1 MIYIANWKMHGNPRD
16 IASLNPVIKLSKQ
29 KKYRN
34 LKIVYCP
41 PYTLLDLMKN
51 KIKNSKLKLGAQNCH
66 TNSDY
71 GAFTGSIN
79 SKMLK
84 FIGAKFVIVGHS
96 ENRNF
101 GDSDFSIN
109 KKIKSALKENLKVI
123 LCIGETL
130 NERRKKITKKVLKK
144 QIENGLSKIKE
155 FNNILFAYE
164 PRWSIGTGL
173 IAKEK
178 DLAKNIK
185 DIKKI
190 LISSNKKLKNAKI
203 LYGGSVNPINVKEIM
218 KIKDIKG
225 LLIGGASLNSKKFID
240 IIKKSIN

>member
-1 MIYIANWKMHGNPRD
+1 MHGNPRD

-173 IAKEK
+173 IPKEK
-178 DLAKNIK
+178 DLANNIK

>member
-1 MIYIANWKMHGNPRD
+1 MHGNPRD

-173 IAKEK
+173 IPKEK

-203 LYGGSVNPINVKEIM
+203 LYGGSVNPSNVKEIM

>member
-1 MIYIANWKMHGNPRD
+1 MHGNPRD

-173 IAKEK
+173 IPKEK

-190 LISSNKKLKNAKI
+190 LISSNKKLKSAKI
-203 LYGGSVNPINVKEIM
+203 LYGGSVNPSNVKEIM

>member
-1 MIYIANWKMHGNPRD
+1 MHGNPRD
-16 IASLNPVIKLSKQ
+16 IASLNPVIKLTKQ

-173 IAKEK
+173 IPKEK

>member
-1 MIYIANWKMHGNPRD
+1 MHGNPRD

-164 PRWSIGTGL
+164 PRWAIGTGL
-173 IAKEK
+173 IPKEK

>member
-1 MIYIANWKMHGNPRD
+1 M
-16 IASLNPVIKLSKQ
+16 
-29 KKYRN
+29 
-34 LKIVYCP
+34 
-41 PYTLLDLMKN
+41 
-51 KIKNSKLKLGAQNCH
+51 
-66 TNSDY
+66 
-71 GAFTGSIN
+71 
-79 SKMLK
+79 
-84 FIGAKFVIVGHS
+84 
-96 ENRNF
+96 
-101 GDSDFSIN
+101 
-109 KKIKSALKENLKVI
+109 
-123 LCIGETL
+123 
-130 NERRKKITKKVLKK
+130 
-144 QIENGLSKIKE
+144 SKIKE

-203 LYGGSVNPINVKEIM
+203 LYGGSVNPSNVKEIM

>member
-1 MIYIANWKMHGNPRD
+1 MHENPRD
-16 IASLNPVIKLSKQ
+16 IESLNPVIKLTRQ

-41 PYTLLDLMKN
+41 PYTLLDLMNN
-51 KIKNSKLKLGAQNCH
+51 KIKNSKLNLGAQNCH
-66 TNSDY
+66 SNSEY
-71 GAFTGSIN
+71 GPFTGSIN

-96 ENRNF
+96 ENRNL
-101 GDSDFSIN
+101 GDNDLTIN

-130 NERRKKITKKVLKK
+130 NERRKKITKKVIKK
-144 QIENGLSKIKE
+144 QIINGLSKIKK

-164 PRWSIGTGL
+164 PRWSIGTGS
-173 IAKEK
+173 IPKEK
-178 DLAKNIK
+178 DLANNIK

-203 LYGGSVNPINVKEIM
+203 LYGGSVNPSNVKEIM

>member
-1 MIYIANWKMHGNPRD
+1 MHGNPRD

-173 IAKEK
+173 IPKEK

-225 LLIGGASLNSKKFID
+225 LLIGGASLNPKKFID

>member
-1 MIYIANWKMHGNPRD
+1 MHGNPRD

-51 KIKNSKLKLGAQNCH
+51 KIKNSKLNLGAQNCH

-173 IAKEK
+173 IPKEK
-178 DLAKNIK
+178 DLANNIK

-203 LYGGSVNPINVKEIM
+203 LYGGSVNPSNVKEIM

>member
-1 MIYIANWKMHGNPRD
+1 MHGNPRD

-51 KIKNSKLKLGAQNCH
+51 KIKNSKLNLGAQNCH

-144 QIENGLSKIKE
+144 QIENGLSTIKE

-173 IAKEK
+173 IPKEK

-203 LYGGSVNPINVKEIM
+203 LYGGSVNPSNVKEIM

>member
-1 MIYIANWKMHGNPRD
+1 MHGNPRD

-96 ENRNF
+96 ENRNLD
-101 GDSDFSIN
+101 DSDLAIN

-144 QIENGLSKIKE
+144 QIENGLFKIRK

-173 IAKEK
+173 IPKEK
-178 DLAKNIK
+178 DLANNIK

-203 LYGGSVNPINVKEIM
+203 LYGGSVNPSNVKEIM

>member
-1 MIYIANWKMHGNPRD
+1 MHGNPRD

-51 KIKNSKLKLGAQNCH
+51 KIKNSKLNLGAQNCH

-173 IAKEK
+173 IPKEK

>member
-1 MIYIANWKMHGNPRD
+1 MHGNPRD

-173 IAKEK
+173 IPKEK

>member
-1 MIYIANWKMHGNPRD
+1 MHGNPRD
-16 IASLNPVIKLSKQ
+16 IESLNPIIKLSKQ
-29 KKYRN
+29 KKYRS

-41 PYTLLDLMKN
+41 PYTLLDLMN
-51 KIKNSKLKLGAQNCH
+51 SKIKNSKIALGAQNCH
-66 TNSDY
+66 SNSEY

-84 FIGAKFVIVGHS
+84 SIGAKYVIIGHS
-96 ENRNF
+96 ENRNL
-101 GDSDFSIN
+101 GDTDLLIN
-109 KKIKSALKENLKVI
+109 KKVKSAIKENLKII

-130 NERRKKITKKVLKK
+130 KERRKKITKKVLSK
-144 QIENGLSKIKE
+144 QITKALSKIQKY
-155 FNNILFAYE
+155 NNILFAYE

-173 IAKEK
+173 IPKEK
-178 DLAKNIK
+178 DLTNNIK

-190 LISSNKKLKNAKI
+190 LISTNKKLKNAKI
-203 LYGGSVNPINVKEIM
+203 LYGGSVNPSNVKEIV

-225 LLIGGASLNSKKFID
+225 LLIGGASLSSKKFID